1 MKKGLKVGTS
11 RIKFYFCKYMMK
23 NMGKRKVTLQ
33 DIANA
38 MHLTPSAVSKALN
51 DHPRMSDDTK
61 AAVKKMAKKLNY
73 KPNQLAAALRSGR
86 SKLIGVVVPAVD
98 FSFFSSVIKGIEETV
113 MEAGY
118 RVLLAQSGNSE
129 QKEQEVVETLLDA
142 RVDGLIVSIGSDIED
157 FSHLQRVKE
166 QQIPLILFDRV
177 LKDFGVSTVELDD
190 FKGAYEAV
198 THLINQGCRRIAHLA
213 GSAHLELYAN
223 RIAGYKAA
231 LSDAAIPVRE
241 DYILNSELLVE
252 DGRNCMEKL
261 LKLPIEERPDAL
273 FCASD
278 FSAVGALQILRK
290 NKICVP
296 KELKIV
302 GFSNEDFT
310 LYLEPAIST
319 VDQAS
324 IEMGHCAG
332 KLILRQLR
340 QESESFVPQRVVLE
354 PTLIIRNSSKNDVD

>member
-1 MKKGLKVGTS
+1 
-11 RIKFYFCKYMMK
+11 MK
-23 NMGKRKVTLQ
+23 NMIKKKVTLQ

-61 AAVKKMAKKLNY
+61 AAVKEMAKKLNY

-98 FSFFSSVIKGIEETV
+98 FSFFSTVIKGIEETV
-113 MEAGY
+113 MKAGY
-118 RVLLAQSGNSE
+118 RILLAQSGNSE
-129 QKEQEVVETLLDA
+129 KKEHEVVETLLDS
-142 RVDGLIVSIGSDIED
+142 RVDGLIISIGSNIKD

-177 LKDFGVSTVELDD
+177 LKNFGVSTVELDD

-198 THLINQGCRRIAHLA
+198 THLIEQGCRKIAHLA
-213 GSAHLELYAN
+213 GCPHLELYAN

-231 LSDAAIPVRE
+231 LNDASIPIRDEYIINSD
-241 DYILNSELLVE
+241 LLVE
-252 DGRNCMEKL
+252 DGRQCMEKL
-261 LKLPIEERPDAL
+261 LELKKEDRPDAL

-290 NKICVP
+290 NKITVP
-296 KELKIV
+296 KDIKIV
-302 GFSNEDFT
+302 GFSNEAFT
-310 LYLEPAIST
+310 LFLEPAIST
-319 VDQAS
+319 VDQSS
-324 IEMGHCAG
+324 IEMGRCAG
-332 KLILRQLR
+332 KLILKQLLD
-340 QESESFVPQRVVLE
+340 ENSKFVPQRVVLE
-354 PTLIIRNSSKNDVD
+354 PTLIVRNSSKSD

>member
-1 MKKGLKVGTS
+1 MV
-11 RIKFYFCKYMMK
+11 
-23 NMGKRKVTLQ
+23 KRKVTLQ

-61 AAVKKMAKKLNY
+61 AAVKEMAKKLNY

-113 MEAGY
+113 MKAGY
-118 RVLLAQSGNSE
+118 RILLAQSGNSE
-129 QKEQEVVETLLDA
+129 TKEQEVVETLLDA
-142 RVDGLIVSIGSDIED
+142 RVDGLIVSIGSNIQD

-177 LKDFGVSTVELDD
+177 LKNFGVSTVELDD

-198 THLINQGCRRIAHLA
+198 THLIEQGCRKIAHLA
-213 GSAHLELYAN
+213 GSPHLELYAN
-223 RIAGYKAA
+223 RIAGYKVA
-231 LSDAAIPVRE
+231 LKDASIPVRE
-241 DYILNSELLVE
+241 VYILNSDLFVE
-252 DGRNCMEKL
+252 DGRSCMEKL
-261 LKLPIEERPDAL
+261 LKLNKEDRPDAL

-290 NKICVP
+290 NQIAVP
-296 KELKIV
+296 KEIKIV
-302 GFSNEDFT
+302 GFSNEPFT
-310 LYLEPAIST
+310 LYLDPAIST
-319 VDQAS
+319 VDQSS
-324 IEMGHCAG
+324 IEMGRSAG
-332 KLILRQLR
+332 KLILKQLLEDNS
-340 QESESFVPQRVVLE
+340 QFVPQRVVLE
-354 PTLIIRNSSKNDVD
+354 PTLIIRNSSKSD